1 VSSEGNN
8 SDKTLNVSPIKR
20 RSKISIQIEESKN
33 KDNIEQEFS
42 SEDDYY
48 SDSEEY
54 HAYDE
59 IRNKNDEINVIKKFS
74 IYFYF
79 VFNQNKKYIIHI
91 CTETFNANNFHVHE
105 LIEYIVHEINNANI
119 IIKYNNIDYSISL
132 KDIEENDEN
141 EKFVF
146 YSNNYEIKPY
156 NFLTKNNTNN
166 YCSSSLIKSIDE
178 ENIVLLS
185 KEVLNI
191 MILKK
196 F

>member
-1 VSSEGNN
+1 M
-8 SDKTLNVSPIKR
+8 
-20 RSKISIQIEESKN
+20 
-33 KDNIEQEFS
+33 
-42 SEDDYY
+42 
-48 SDSEEY
+48 
-54 HAYDE
+54 
-59 IRNKNDEINVIKKFS
+59 IKKFN

-79 VFNQNKKYIIHI
+79 VFNKNKKYIIHI
-91 CTETFNANNFHVHE
+91 CTESFNVNNFHVHE

-156 NFLTKNNTNN
+156 NFLTKNNTRNF
-166 YCSSSLIKSIDE
+166 CSSSLIKSIDE

>member
-1 VSSEGNN
+1 M
-8 SDKTLNVSPIKR
+8 
-20 RSKISIQIEESKN
+20 
-33 KDNIEQEFS
+33 
-42 SEDDYY
+42 
-48 SDSEEY
+48 
-54 HAYDE
+54 
-59 IRNKNDEINVIKKFS
+59 IKKFS

-79 VFNQNKKYIIHI
+79 VFNQKKKYIIHI
-91 CTETFNANNFHVHE
+91 CTESFNVNNFHVHE

>member
-1 VSSEGNN
+1 M
-8 SDKTLNVSPIKR
+8 
-20 RSKISIQIEESKN
+20 
-33 KDNIEQEFS
+33 
-42 SEDDYY
+42 
-48 SDSEEY
+48 
-54 HAYDE
+54 
-59 IRNKNDEINVIKKFS
+59 IKKFS

-132 KDIEENDEN
+132 KDIEENNEN
-141 EKFVF
+141 EKLEF

-156 NFLTKNNTNN
+156 NFLTKNNTRNF
-166 YCSSSLIKSIDE
+166 CSSSLIKSIDE

>member
-1 VSSEGNN
+1 M
-8 SDKTLNVSPIKR
+8 
-20 RSKISIQIEESKN
+20 
-33 KDNIEQEFS
+33 
-42 SEDDYY
+42 
-48 SDSEEY
+48 
-54 HAYDE
+54 
-59 IRNKNDEINVIKKFS
+59 IKKFN

-79 VFNQNKKYIIHI
+79 VFNKNKKYIIHI
-91 CTETFNANNFHVHE
+91 CTESFNVNNFHVHE

-156 NFLTKNNTNN
+156 NFLTKNNNCN
-166 YCSSSLIKSIDE
+166 FCSSSLIKSIDE
-178 ENIVLLS
+178 ENIVLSS

>member
-1 VSSEGNN
+1 
-8 SDKTLNVSPIKR
+8 
-20 RSKISIQIEESKN
+20 
-33 KDNIEQEFS
+33 
-42 SEDDYY
+42 
-48 SDSEEY
+48 
-54 HAYDE
+54 
-59 IRNKNDEINVIKKFS
+59 VIKKFN

-79 VFNQNKKYIIHI
+79 VFNKNKKYIIHI
-91 CTETFNANNFHVHE
+91 CTESFNVNNFHVHE

-156 NFLTKNNTNN
+156 NFLTKNNTRNF
-166 YCSSSLIKSIDE
+166 CSSSLIKSIDE

>member
-1 VSSEGNN
+1 M
-8 SDKTLNVSPIKR
+8 
-20 RSKISIQIEESKN
+20 
-33 KDNIEQEFS
+33 
-42 SEDDYY
+42 
-48 SDSEEY
+48 
-54 HAYDE
+54 
-59 IRNKNDEINVIKKFS
+59 IKKFN

-79 VFNQNKKYIIHI
+79 VFNKNKKYIIHI
-91 CTETFNANNFHVHE
+91 CTESFNVNNFHVHE

-132 KDIEENDEN
+132 KDIEENNEN
-141 EKFVF
+141 EKIEF
-146 YSNNYEIKPY
+146 YSNNYEIEPY

>member
-1 VSSEGNN
+1 M
-8 SDKTLNVSPIKR
+8 
-20 RSKISIQIEESKN
+20 
-33 KDNIEQEFS
+33 
-42 SEDDYY
+42 
-48 SDSEEY
+48 
-54 HAYDE
+54 
-59 IRNKNDEINVIKKFS
+59 
-74 IYFYF
+74 
-79 VFNQNKKYIIHI
+79 HI
-91 CTETFNANNFHVHE
+91 CTESFNVNNFHVHE

-156 NFLTKNNTNN
+156 NFLTKNNTRNF
-166 YCSSSLIKSIDE
+166 CSSSLIKSIDE

>member
-1 VSSEGNN
+1 V
-8 SDKTLNVSPIKR
+8 KLFKIKLPLTLDVSPIKR

-33 KDNIEQEFS
+33 IDNIEQEFS

-54 HAYDE
+54 HTYEE
-59 IRNKNDEINVIKKFS
+59 IRNKNDEINVIKKFN

-79 VFNQNKKYIIHI
+79 VFNKNKKYIIHI
-91 CTETFNANNFHVHE
+91 CTESFNVNNFHVHE

-156 NFLTKNNTNN
+156 NFLTKNNTRNF
-166 YCSSSLIKSIDE
+166 CLSSLIKSIDE

>member
-1 VSSEGNN
+1 M
-8 SDKTLNVSPIKR
+8 
-20 RSKISIQIEESKN
+20 
-33 KDNIEQEFS
+33 
-42 SEDDYY
+42 
-48 SDSEEY
+48 
-54 HAYDE
+54 
-59 IRNKNDEINVIKKFS
+59 IKKFS

-91 CTETFNANNFHVHE
+91 CTETFNANNFNVHE

-132 KDIEENDEN
+132 KDKEENNEN
-141 EKFVF
+141 EKLEF

>member
-1 VSSEGNN
+1 M
-8 SDKTLNVSPIKR
+8 
-20 RSKISIQIEESKN
+20 
-33 KDNIEQEFS
+33 
-42 SEDDYY
+42 
-48 SDSEEY
+48 
-54 HAYDE
+54 
-59 IRNKNDEINVIKKFS
+59 IKKFN

-79 VFNQNKKYIIHI
+79 VFYKNKKYIIHI
-91 CTETFNANNFHVHE
+91 CTESFNVNNFHVHE

-132 KDIEENDEN
+132 KDIEENNEN
-141 EKFVF
+141 EKLEF

>member
-1 VSSEGNN
+1 M
-8 SDKTLNVSPIKR
+8 
-20 RSKISIQIEESKN
+20 
-33 KDNIEQEFS
+33 
-42 SEDDYY
+42 
-48 SDSEEY
+48 
-54 HAYDE
+54 
-59 IRNKNDEINVIKKFS
+59 IKKFN

-79 VFNQNKKYIIHI
+79 VFNKNKKYIIHI
-91 CTETFNANNFHVHE
+91 CTESFNVNNFHVHE

-132 KDIEENDEN
+132 KDIEENNEN
-141 EKFVF
+141 EKLEF

>member
-1 VSSEGNN
+1 M
-8 SDKTLNVSPIKR
+8 
-20 RSKISIQIEESKN
+20 
-33 KDNIEQEFS
+33 
-42 SEDDYY
+42 
-48 SDSEEY
+48 
-54 HAYDE
+54 
-59 IRNKNDEINVIKKFS
+59 IKKFS

-132 KDIEENDEN
+132 KDIEENNEN
-141 EKFVF
+141 EKIEF

-166 YCSSSLIKSIDE
+166 YCSSS
-178 ENIVLLS
+178 
-185 KEVLNI
+185 
-191 MILKK
+191 
-196 F
+196 

>member
-1 VSSEGNN
+1 M
-8 SDKTLNVSPIKR
+8 
-20 RSKISIQIEESKN
+20 
-33 KDNIEQEFS
+33 
-42 SEDDYY
+42 
-48 SDSEEY
+48 
-54 HAYDE
+54 
-59 IRNKNDEINVIKKFS
+59 IKKFN

-79 VFNQNKKYIIHI
+79 VFNKNKKYIIHI
-91 CTETFNANNFHVHE
+91 CTESVNVNNFHVHE

-156 NFLTKNNTNN
+156 NFLTKNNTRNF
-166 YCSSSLIKSIDE
+166 CSSSLIKSIDE

>member
-1 VSSEGNN
+1 M
-8 SDKTLNVSPIKR
+8 
-20 RSKISIQIEESKN
+20 
-33 KDNIEQEFS
+33 
-42 SEDDYY
+42 
-48 SDSEEY
+48 
-54 HAYDE
+54 
-59 IRNKNDEINVIKKFS
+59 IKKFN

-79 VFNQNKKYIIHI
+79 VFNKNKKYIIHI
-91 CTETFNANNFHVHE
+91 CTESFNVNNFHVHE

-132 KDIEENDEN
+132 KDIEENNEN
-141 EKFVF
+141 EKLEF

-156 NFLTKNNTNN
+156 NFLTKNNTRNF
-166 YCSSSLIKSIDE
+166 CSSSLIKSIDE